1 MIFCFKVEE
10 YSQKVGKKFEINAT
24 SEEEGMTMSSIET
37 INVPLRKIRLR
48 GLEQSEKYT
57 VKVNTVIRGKIL
69 ASRTEVIE
77 AVLKQDGTSQ
87 KI

>member
-1 MIFCFKVEE
+1 MIFCFQVEE

-24 SEEEGMTMSSIET
+24 SEEEGTTMSSIET

>member
-1 MIFCFKVEE
+1 
-10 YSQKVGKKFEINAT
+10 
-24 SEEEGMTMSSIET
+24 MSSIET

-57 VKVNTVIRGKIL
+57 IKVNTVIRGKIL

-77 AVLKQDGTSQ
+77 AVLKQNGTSQ

>member
-69 ASRTEVIE
+69 ASRSEVIE

>member
-1 MIFCFKVEE
+1 
-10 YSQKVGKKFEINAT
+10 
-24 SEEEGMTMSSIET
+24 MSSIET